1 MPGIGSSLGVPRHA
15 DTILAACLV
24 AGVLVGE
31 GAAGSL
37 IRHWTVPVM
46 ALGCGAA
53 LVLRQRQAAASAAL
67 CAAAVLVPVVF
78 GQRSVLNGPIDILLC
93 VPFLISYS
101 LGTRDHLVTGIAGAA
116 LLSAGLQA
124 GDRVFNPFFVMITFG
139 PWLAG
144 RIIRSRH
151 HLILQLAARNRELE
165 AERERFAQESVR
177 HERARIAR
185 ELHDAVGHCVSV
197 IVVQASA
204 GQRLADGDP
213 ASVNEVFASI
223 GEAAEGARAEI
234 GRLVDLLTTEPA
246 DQVAPN
252 LAMVDELVRRAGRA
266 GLHVSCRRIGDCRP
280 LRSATANAV
289 YRVVQKSLTSAL
301 KHAPGSPVHITLRE
315 TDAGL
320 EVQVINAAARHGP
333 SGLEK
338 SGSGRGLTGMR
349 ERVAECGGTLT
360 PASTPTGDWRVA
372 ALLPIDAPT
381 GFRSAGLIP
390 AGERAGDAREDA
402 GGGPGVL
409 PIE

>member
-1 MPGIGSSLGVPRHA
+1 
-15 DTILAACLV
+15 
-24 AGVLVGE
+24 
-31 GAAGSL
+31 
-37 IRHWTVPVM
+37 M

-53 LVLRQRQAAASAAL
+53 LVLRQRQAVAGAAL
-67 CAAAVLVPVVF
+67 CAGAVLVPVVF

-116 LLSAGLQA
+116 LLNAGLQA

-151 HLILQLAARNRELE
+151 RLVLQLAARNRELE

-177 HERARIAR
+177 YERARIAR

-246 DQVAPN
+246 DQAVPD
-252 LAMVDELVRRAGRA
+252 LAMVDELVRRAGGSA
-266 GLHVSCRRIGDCRP
+266 CR
-280 LRSATANAV
+280 
-289 YRVVQKSLTSAL
+289 
-301 KHAPGSPVHITLRE
+301 
-315 TDAGL
+315 
-320 EVQVINAAARHGP
+320 
-333 SGLEK
+333 
-338 SGSGRGLTGMR
+338 
-349 ERVAECGGTLT
+349 
-360 PASTPTGDWRVA
+360 
-372 ALLPIDAPT
+372 
-381 GFRSAGLIP
+381 
-390 AGERAGDAREDA
+390 
-402 GGGPGVL
+402 
-409 PIE
+409 

>member
-1 MPGIGSSLGVPRHA
+1 MPGIRSWPGVRRHA
-15 DTILAACLV
+15 DAILAACLV
-24 AGVLVGE
+24 AGVLASE

-53 LVLRQRQAAASAAL
+53 LVLRQRQAVAGAAL
-67 CAAAVLVPVVF
+67 CAGAVLVPVVF

-116 LLSAGLQA
+116 LLNAGLQA

-139 PWLAG
+139 PWLAS

-151 HLILQLAARNRELE
+151 RLVLQLAARNRELE

-177 HERARIAR
+177 YERARIAR
-185 ELHDAVGHCVSV
+185 ELHDAVGHCISV

-246 DQVAPN
+246 DQAVPD
-252 LAMVDELVRRAGRA
+252 LAMVDELVRRAGRV
-266 GLHVSCRRIGDCRP
+266 GLQVSCRWIGDCPP

-289 YRVVQKSLTSAL
+289 YRVVQESLTNAL

-320 EVQVINAAARHGP
+320 QVQVINAGARQVQ
-333 SGLEK
+333 SGLER

-349 ERVAECGGTLT
+349 DRVADCGGTLT
-360 PASTPTGDWRVA
+360 AALTPTGDWRVA
-372 ALLPIDAPT
+372 ALLPIDP
-381 GFRSAGLIP
+381 P
-390 AGERAGDAREDA
+390 AGPGDSPAERHPEDTRTA
-402 GGGPGVL
+402 
-409 PIE
+409 